1 MTLTVCQQYWP
12 LSSFKSAPEAAPSQ
26 FSDIWCMPA
35 GFTNSRTKFSVKAL
49 SRWFR
54 RDQYLV
60 GDGFGAP
67 KLMASAK
74 DNKFHALDLNLNRPR
89 LPPTFPK
96 PRDAPASVW
105 HPTTKIA
112 IEERPL
118 VHHAKR
124 QAGQTGT
131 RVLYGSSLY
140 NSIGRTS
147 GYAWLEISSSRLHLS
162 LRLFHTYPAIFAL
175 V

>member
-35 GFTNSRTKFSVKAL
+35 GFTISRTKFSVKAL

-74 DNKFHALDLNLNRPR
+74 DNKFHALDLNFNRPR

-105 HPTTKIA
+105 HPTTKIV
-112 IEERPL
+112 IEVVLRVRATPNSRLARSASAVSMGQGCQMKLRPL
-118 VHHAKR
+118 GAR
-124 QAGQTGT
+124 GQT
-131 RVLYGSSLY
+131 
-140 NSIGRTS
+140 
-147 GYAWLEISSSRLHLS
+147 SRPKHLS
-162 LRLFHTYPAIFAL
+162 AGC
-175 V
+175 